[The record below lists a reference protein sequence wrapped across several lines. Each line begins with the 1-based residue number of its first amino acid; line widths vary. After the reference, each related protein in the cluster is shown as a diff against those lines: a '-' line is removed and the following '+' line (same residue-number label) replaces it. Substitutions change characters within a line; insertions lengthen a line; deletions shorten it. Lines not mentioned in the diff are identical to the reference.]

1 MIMYEAPLN
10 LLLLFKYSNHH
21 SAYLLPPYLP
31 DAVVYNAYPIV
42 VSHAVVHPYIIMVIQ
57 HNMTMYL
64 GVYAYSLLYQPA
76 VWLAS
81 I

>member
-10 LLLLFKYSNHH
+10 LLLLSKYSNHH

-42 VSHAVVHPYIIMVIQ
+42 VSHAIVHNAYIIVVQ
-57 HNMTMYL
+57 YNMTMYL
-64 GVYAYSLLYQPA
+64 GVCMHDL
-76 VWLAS
+76 
-81 I
+81 

>member
-21 SAYLLPPYLP
+21 SGYLLPPYLP

-42 VSHAVVHPYIIMVIQ
+42 VSHDIVHNAYIIVVQ
-57 HNMTMYL
+57 YNMTMYL
-64 GVYAYSLLYQPA
+64 GVCMHDL
-76 VWLAS
+76 
-81 I
+81 